1 MQLREFYKDKEAI
14 QARIPILQVS
24 VTLGFLVLLA
34 GLWRVQIL
42 RHDYYAGLAEQNQI
56 RSIRWVAPRGKILD
70 RNGRPLADNR
80 RSYTL
85 SVTRKDLSK
94 LESSLDLLT
103 GGLQFEP
110 GFLRSQIEKQRSRPR
125 HLPLVLKEDAGI
137 DDISFIE
144 AHRQELPAI
153 QVVPHPIRNY
163 PAHEVAAHLLGY
175 VSEISENQLQSGM
188 FGDRAQ
194 PGDIVGQKGV
204 ERVYDHILRGVDGEK
219 TVRVDSR
226 GREIETI
233 KMLSPQAG
241 NNLQLTIDLD
251 IQRAVERAF
260 GDKAGAAV
268 AVDPRSGEVLCLL
281 SRPAFDPNSVATRI
295 SRQER
300 SQLRLDP
307 RKPMQNRAVQS
318 RFPPGSV
325 FKIFLA
331 VAGLQEGILTP
342 SHTEFCAGSTQIYG
356 RRFFC
361 WKKEGH
367 GEVDL
372 HRAIV
377 SSCNVFFYR
386 LGRRLGIEKIA
397 AHAKAMGLGHKTGID
412 LLGEDPG
419 IVPSPEWKRRIYNAN
434 WYPGETISVAI
445 GQGAVSLTPIQLA
458 RALGGLGMGGVYNVP
473 HVVPSEELD
482 RAGKRL
488 PAPFKPDRPLE
499 PRTVRLIS
507 QGLWGVVNEYGTGRR
522 AAVEG
527 FDVCGKTGT
536 AQVISRE
543 SRAGLKSEDQPF
555 QDSAWFV
562 GFAPKDLPEIAAAVF
577 VEQGGSGGA
586 SAAPVLQAMFQV
598 YFDKHRKKRLENG
611 SDSEPVTFSLPSER
625 VH

>member
-1 MQLREFYKDKEAI
+1 MQLRDFYKDKETT
-14 QARIPILQVS
+14 QARIPILQALII
-24 VTLGFLVLLA
+24 LGFLVLLA
-34 GLWRVQIL
+34 GLWKVQIL
-42 RHDYYAGLAEQNQI
+42 RHNHYAARAEQNQI

-70 RNGRPLADNR
+70 RYGRPLANNR

-85 SVTRKDLSK
+85 SVTRRDIPE

-103 GGLQFEP
+103 EGLQFEP
-110 GFLRSQIEKQRSRPR
+110 GFLQSQIEKQRRRPR

-137 DDISFIE
+137 GDISFIE

-163 PAHEVAAHLLGY
+163 PEDEVAAHLLGY
-175 VSEISENQLQSGM
+175 VTEISENQLESGI
-188 FGDRAQ
+188 FGDTAK
-194 PGDIVGQKGV
+194 PGDLVGQKGV

-226 GREIETI
+226 GREIETR
-233 KMLSPQAG
+233 KMIPPQAG
-241 NNLQLTIDLD
+241 DNLRLTIDID
-251 IQRAVERAF
+251 IQRAAEKAF

-268 AVDPRSGEVLCLL
+268 AVDPRTGEVLCLL
-281 SRPAFDPNSVATRI
+281 SRPAFDPNSFAGRI
-295 SRQER
+295 SREQWA
-300 SQLRLDP
+300 QLLLDP
-307 RKPMQNRAVQS
+307 QKPMQNRAIQS

-342 SHTEFCAGSTQIYG
+342 THTEHCSGGTEIYG
-356 RRFFC
+356 RRFAC

-386 LGRRLGIEKIA
+386 LGRKLGIDKIA
-397 AHAKAMGLGHKTGID
+397 VHAKAMGLGNKTGID
-412 LLGEDPG
+412 LLGESPG
-419 IVPSPEWKRRIYNAN
+419 IIPSPEWKRRIYNAN

-458 RALGGLGMGGVYNVP
+458 RALGGLGLGGVYNVP
-473 HVVPSEELD
+473 HVVPADELD
-482 RAGKRL
+482 RVGKPL
-488 PAPFKPDRPLE
+488 PVPHKPDPPLE
-499 PRTVRLIS
+499 PRTVRLVS
-507 QGLWGVVNEYGTGRR
+507 RGLWGVVNEYGTGRR
-522 AAVEG
+522 AAVRG

-536 AQVISRE
+536 AQVIGRE
-543 SRAGLKSEDQPF
+543 SRERMQSDGEPFEDN
-555 QDSAWFV
+555 AWFV
-562 GFAPKDLPEIAAAVF
+562 GFAPRDLPEIAAAVF

-598 YFDKHRKKRLENG
+598 YFDKHKRKRPQHG
-611 SDSEPVTFSLPSER
+611 ADSEHITFPLPSER
-625 VH
+625 VN

>member
-1 MQLREFYKDKEAI
+1 MQLRDFYKDKETT
-14 QARIPILQVS
+14 QARIPILQAAII
-24 VTLGFLVLLA
+24 LGFLVLLA
-34 GLWRVQIL
+34 GLWKVQIL
-42 RHDYYAGLAEQNQI
+42 RHNHYAARAEQNQI

-70 RNGRPLADNR
+70 RYGRPLANNR

-85 SVTRKDLSK
+85 SVTRRDIPE

-103 GGLQFEP
+103 EGLQFEP
-110 GFLRSQIEKQRSRPR
+110 GFLQSQIEKQRRRPR

-137 DDISFIE
+137 GDISFIE

-153 QVVPHPIRNY
+153 QVAPHPIRNY
-163 PAHEVAAHLLGY
+163 PEDEVAAHLLGY
-175 VSEISENQLQSGM
+175 VTEISENQLESGV
-188 FGDRAQ
+188 FGDTAK
-194 PGDIVGQKGV
+194 PGDLVGQKGV

-226 GREIETI
+226 GREIETR
-233 KMLSPQAG
+233 KMIPPQAG
-241 NNLQLTIDLD
+241 DNLRLTIDID
-251 IQRAVERAF
+251 IQRAAEKAF

-268 AVDPRSGEVLCLL
+268 AVDPRTGEVLCLL
-281 SRPAFDPNSVATRI
+281 SRPAFDPNSFAGRI
-295 SRQER
+295 SREQWA
-300 SQLRLDP
+300 QLLLDP
-307 RKPMQNRAVQS
+307 QKPMQNRAIQS

-342 SHTEFCAGSTQIYG
+342 THTEHCSGGTEIYG
-356 RRFFC
+356 RRFAC

-386 LGRRLGIEKIA
+386 LGRKLGIDKIA
-397 AHAKAMGLGHKTGID
+397 VHAKAMGLGNKTGID
-412 LLGEDPG
+412 LLGESPG
-419 IVPSPEWKRRIYNAN
+419 IIPSPEWKRRIYNAN

-458 RALGGLGMGGVYNVP
+458 RALGGLGLGGVYNVP
-473 HVVPSEELD
+473 HVVPADELN
-482 RAGKRL
+482 RVGKPL
-488 PAPFKPDRPLE
+488 PVPHKPDPPLE
-499 PRTVRLIS
+499 PRTVRLVS
-507 QGLWGVVNEYGTGRR
+507 RGLWGVVNEYGTGRR
-522 AAVEG
+522 AAVRG

-536 AQVISRE
+536 AQVIGRE
-543 SRAGLKSEDQPF
+543 SRERMQPDGEPFEDN
-555 QDSAWFV
+555 AWFV
-562 GFAPKDLPEIAAAVF
+562 GFAPRDLPEIAAAVF

-598 YFDKHRKKRLENG
+598 YFDKHKRKQPQNG
-611 SDSEPVTFSLPSER
+611 ADSEHVTFSLPSER
-625 VH
+625 MN

>member
-1 MQLREFYKDKEAI
+1 MQLRDFYKDKETT
-14 QARIPILQVS
+14 QARIPIVQVS
-24 VTLGFLVLLA
+24 IILGFLLLLA

-42 RHDYYAGLAEQNQI
+42 RHNHYAARAEQNQI

-70 RNGRPLADNR
+70 RYGRPLANNR

-85 SVTRKDLSK
+85 SVTRKDLSE

-103 GGLQFEP
+103 EGLQFEP
-110 GFLRSQIEKQRSRPR
+110 GFLKSQIEKQLRRPR

-137 DDISFIE
+137 GDISFIE
-144 AHRQELPAI
+144 AHRRELPAI

-163 PAHEVAAHLLGY
+163 PEDEVAAHLLGY
-175 VSEISENQLQSGM
+175 VTEISENQLESGI
-188 FGDRAQ
+188 FGDTAT

-204 ERVYDHILRGVDGEK
+204 ERVYDHILRGVDGKK

-233 KMLSPQAG
+233 DMIPPHAG
-241 NNLQLTIDLD
+241 DNLRLTIDID
-251 IQRAVERAF
+251 IQRAAEKAF

-268 AVDPRSGEVLCLL
+268 AVDPKTGEVLCLL
-281 SRPAFDPNSVATRI
+281 SRPAFDPNSFATRI
-295 SRQER
+295 SRQKWD
-300 SQLRLDP
+300 QLLLDP
-307 RKPMQNRAVQS
+307 QKPMQNRAIQS

-331 VAGLQEGILTP
+331 VAGLQEGVLTP
-342 SHTEFCAGSTQIYG
+342 THTEYCTGGTQIYG
-356 RRFFC
+356 RRFAC

-367 GEVDL
+367 GRVNL

-386 LGRRLGIEKIA
+386 LGRKLGIDKIA
-397 AHAKAMGLGHKTGID
+397 VHAKAMGLGYKTGID

-419 IVPSPEWKRRIYNAN
+419 VIPSPEWKRRIYNAN
-434 WYPGETISVAI
+434 WYPGETISVAV

-473 HVVPSEELD
+473 HLVPSED
-482 RAGKRL
+482 RTRAGTRL
-488 PAPFKPDRPLE
+488 PAAFKPDPPLE

-522 AAVEG
+522 AAVQG

-543 SRAGLKSEDQPF
+543 GRARLKSEGDSF
-555 QDSAWFV
+555 QDNAWFV
-562 GFAPKDLPEIAAAVF
+562 GFAPRDLPEIAAAVF

-598 YFDKHRKKRLENG
+598 YFDKHKKKQPQPG
-611 SDSEPVTFSLPSER
+611 GPSEQITFSLPSER
-625 VH
+625 AN

>member
-1 MQLREFYKDKEAI
+1 MQLRDFYNDKETI

-24 VTLGFLVLLA
+24 IILGFLVLLA
-34 GLWRVQIL
+34 GLWKVQIL
-42 RHDYYAGLAEQNQI
+42 RHNYYSAMAEQNQI

-70 RNGRPLADNR
+70 RYGRPLANNR

-85 SVTRKDLSK
+85 SVTRRDISE

-103 GGLQFEP
+103 KGLQFEP
-110 GFLRSQIEKQRSRPR
+110 GFLKAQIEKQRGRPR

-137 DDISFIE
+137 GDISFIE

-163 PAHEVAAHLLGY
+163 PEDEVAAHLLGY
-175 VSEISENQLQSGM
+175 VTEISENQLESGI
-188 FGDRAQ
+188 FGDTAK

-204 ERVYDHILRGVDGEK
+204 ERVYDHILRGVDGKK

-233 KMLSPQAG
+233 EMVPPHAG
-241 NNLQLTIDLD
+241 DNLRLTIDID
-251 IQRAVERAF
+251 IQRAAEKAF

-268 AVDPRSGEVLCLL
+268 AVDPKTGEVLCLL
-281 SRPAFDPNSVATRI
+281 SRPAFDPNSFATRI
-295 SRQER
+295 SRQKWD
-300 SQLRLDP
+300 QLLLDP
-307 RKPMQNRAVQS
+307 QKPMQNRAIQS

-342 SHTEFCAGSTQIYG
+342 THTEHCSGGTQIYG
-356 RRFFC
+356 RHFAC
-361 WKKEGH
+361 WKEGGH
-367 GEVDL
+367 GTVDL

-386 LGRRLGIEKIA
+386 LGRKLGIDRIA
-397 AHAKAMGLGHKTGID
+397 VHAKAMGLGYKTGID

-419 IVPSPEWKRRIYNAN
+419 IIPSPEWKRRIYNAN
-434 WYPGETISVAI
+434 WYPGETISVAV

-458 RALGGLGMGGVYNVP
+458 RALGGLGLGGVYSVP
-473 HVVPSEELD
+473 HVVPSEERN

-488 PAPFKPDRPLE
+488 PAAFKPDPPLE
-499 PRTVRLIS
+499 PRTVRLVS

-522 AAVEG
+522 AAVKG

-543 SRAGLKSEDQPF
+543 GRLRLKSEGEPF
-555 QDSAWFV
+555 QDNAWFV
-562 GFAPKDLPEIAAAVF
+562 GFAPRDLPEIAAAVF
-577 VEQGGSGGA
+577 VEQGGSGGTG
-586 SAAPVLQAMFQV
+586 AAPVLQAMFQV
-598 YFDKHRKKRLENG
+598 YFDKHKKKRPQ
-611 SDSEPVTFSLPSER
+611 DRDRSEQITFSLPSER
-625 VH
+625 VN